1 MSASVSVPRAN
12 PEGEWIMDWYERPE
26 SWDKLPEE
34 SPEFVP
40 YEVLTT
46 TDTETLMRQLTLR
59 KMSLNLSVRGRDHP
73 RQPWDPGLAVVD
85 QATRVIAI
93 NYKSGDKE
101 MIPLSNIKLN
111 QKTDRHLIEID
122 ARTVVR
128 ALHLYDGRNGI
139 DEDWSFFAEHE
150 DEFKKY
156 IQELPTFF
164 KYLGPNKIVDELR
177 MLVQDMGDYYERNE

>member
-1 MSASVSVPRAN
+1 MSMSVSVPRSN
-12 PEGEWIMDWYERPE
+12 PEEEWIMDWYERPE
-26 SWDKLPEE
+26 SLDKLPVE

-46 TDTETLMRQLTLR
+46 TDTETLMRRLTLR
-59 KMSLNLSVRGRDHP
+59 KMSLDLRVRGRDNP
-73 RQPWDPGLAVVD
+73 RDPWDHGLAVVD

-93 NYKSGDKE
+93 NYNSGDKE

-128 ALHLYDGRNGI
+128 ALALYNGRNGI
-139 DEDWSFFAEHE
+139 DDDWSFFAEYE

-156 IQELPTFF
+156 IQELPNFF
-164 KYLGPNKIVDELR
+164 KYLGPKKVVDELR
-177 MLVQDMGDYYERNE
+177 MLVQDMGDYYERDE

>member
-1 MSASVSVPRAN
+1 MSTSVYVPRSN

-26 SWDKLPEE
+26 SLDKLPVE

-59 KMSLNLSVRGRDHP
+59 KMSLNLRVRGRDKP
-73 RQPWDPGLAVVD
+73 RDPWDYGLAVVD

-128 ALHLYDGRNGI
+128 ALGLYDDANKDGDRR
-139 DEDWSFFAEHE
+139 FFAEDK
-150 DEFKKY
+150 DEFEKY
-156 IQELPTFF
+156 IQELPTYL
-164 KYLGPNKIVDELR
+164 KYRGTEQTFSELN
-177 MLVQDMGDYYERNE
+177 MLVQGMGDYYERDE